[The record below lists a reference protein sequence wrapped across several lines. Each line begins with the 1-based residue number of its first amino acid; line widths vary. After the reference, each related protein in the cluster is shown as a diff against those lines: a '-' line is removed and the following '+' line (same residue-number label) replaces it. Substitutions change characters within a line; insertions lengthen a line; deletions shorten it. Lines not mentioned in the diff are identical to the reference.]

1 MIADPGEKG
10 TFIFSPNQAA
20 EDLKAHPGEKKNVP
34 FSFLAALVLCA
45 GVLHAGETT
54 AGGEAKI
61 AKDGADF
68 VISASAYQA
77 RINGTTGLLERMT
90 IGGVTVIEKTG
101 IDLEGRVFAK
111 VAVAQEGPATVV
123 TYISAK
129 EKDAVVDKALRI
141 SYEAQAAMLYVKT
154 LSTVGHVSGRG
165 MRFEIGKE
173 AQMVRSLEFKETI
186 PMPVLQGRT
195 PWMRVKYHF
204 SNGATLGLLNSGAGN
219 PFNPNE
225 NGGVGGWQYSRGGYV
240 ANSEYVYTL
249 IPERGKDGQKVL
261 GAPAMTI
268 VEAKTPGVFF
278 QGDEV
283 RATLRI
289 ARQDCQKLAGVAGL
303 RVKYDVQD
311 VFEKEAAKGEVPL
324 ELANAAD
331 PLEFKIALPV
341 KNLGWY
347 RAYFTVNDAAGK
359 LLEGKERFLFSVL
372 KHVPGM
378 GESFAN
384 QMQTDY
390 TIGLGLYRE
399 SIQGMDVA
407 RLEKVMAERAEQ
419 LKGTDVNVSYQIDG
433 PPPGVGNNPQKFGQY
448 CLDLFSRMKEK
459 IPRVE
464 IINEPNGTLQPKE
477 YVDTFL
483 RPAFENIRKA
493 SPETKVVGP
502 VLCGISA
509 DQARYLQDLYKLGL
523 KDLTDELSFHPYA
536 GNFDDGWAV
545 EAMQR
550 LMQIIAANGDN
561 AKPIHFTEAG
571 YGHGGW
577 SDLAS
582 LREVIKYVVSQYAW
596 QNAVMGIDHRHNFYY
611 FTDQMGYLDFWL
623 RLVQLTPAAV
633 ALRMYTGLVKSQ
645 GRAQKLDFGSLE
657 AVRAFLYPGPEKQ
670 IIVMWTTSNRDQ
682 ETATSIAFET
692 DAAGAELLDTFG
704 NALPCKVEN
713 GRLAVAL
720 GTFPAY
726 LVLPPMAK
734 VTPVPER
741 WGTNLALAA
750 LGAVAESSSEEGTRP
765 AVGAIDGNTA
775 SESSWRSLTPN
786 ELPQSLTVTLAGPAQ
801 VDRAGLWSYNA
812 RGYDLEARGA
822 DGQWAKLVSRRDQP
836 FRRFRMETF
845 APLVTDQVRLTIMDS
860 YSDRAEVAELQ
871 VFSSGAAAGK
881 TLDLVNW
888 ALKSNGA
895 TATASSEMVKD
906 ITVAEQDW
914 GAKKPRINK
923 IRLEAKAE
931 NAIDGK
937 RLIKN
942 WREFFPTTWMAAP
955 GAALPQWLEI
965 KFAGPKAITSVAVY
979 TIAFAGW
986 TPAGSGVRD
995 WDVQVWDGKDWKTM
1009 DSVTG
1014 NARVSRISRFK
1025 TAAATEK
1032 IRVVVKATN
1041 DAEGTVGLME
1051 VQAFGPK
1058 Q

>member
-1 MIADPGEKG
+1 MSTEPG
-10 TFIFSPNQAA
+10 PVQALSCA
-20 EDLKAHPGEKKNVP
+20 VATSAL
-34 FSFLAALVLCA
+34 ALVLCA

-54 AGGEAKI
+54 AGGEVKI

-68 VISASAYQA
+68 VISTPNYQA
-77 RINGTTGLLERMT
+77 RVNGGTGLLEQMT
-90 IGGVTVIEKTG
+90 IGGVAVVEKTS
-101 IDLEGRVFAK
+101 IDLERRAFAK
-111 VAVAQEGPATVV
+111 IAVAQEGPSTVV

-141 SYEAQAAMLYVKT
+141 SYEAQPTLLYIKT

-165 MRFEIGKE
+165 MGFEIGKE

-219 PFNPNE
+219 PYNPNE
-225 NGGVGGWQYSRGGYV
+225 NGGVHGWQYSRGGYV

-249 IPERGKDGQKVL
+249 IAERGKEGQKVL
-261 GAPAMTI
+261 GAPAMTV

-278 QGDEV
+278 QGDEI
-283 RATLRI
+283 RATLQI
-289 ARQDCQKLAGVAGL
+289 AKKDYQKLAGVAGL
-303 RVKYDVQD
+303 RVKYEVQD
-311 VFEKEAAKGEVPL
+311 VYEKEAAKGEVPL
-324 ELANAAD
+324 DLANAAD
-331 PLEFKIALPV
+331 PLELKIALPI
-341 KNLGWY
+341 KTLGWY
-347 RAYFTVNDAAGK
+347 RAYFTVNDAAGS
-359 LLEGKERFLFSVL
+359 LLEGKERFIFSML
-372 KHVPGM
+372 KHMPGM

-399 SIQGMDVA
+399 SIQGMDVKQ
-407 RLEKVMAERAEQ
+407 LEKVMAERAEQ
-419 LKGTDVNVSYQIDG
+419 LKGTDVNVSFQIDG

-448 CLDLFSRMKEK
+448 CLELFSRVKDK

-477 YVDTFL
+477 YIDTFL

-493 SPETKVVGP
+493 SPETKIVGP

-536 GNFDDGWAV
+536 GNFDDGAAV

-550 LMQIIAANGDN
+550 LMQVITANGDGN
-561 AKPIHFTEAG
+561 KPIHFTEAG

-582 LREVIKYVVSQYAW
+582 LREMIKYLVSQYAW
-596 QNAVMGIDHRHNFYY
+596 QNAVLGIDHRHNFYY

-623 RLVQLTPAAV
+623 RSTQLTPGAV
-633 ALRMYTGLVKSQ
+633 AMRTYTGLVKGQ

-657 AVRAFLYPGPEKQ
+657 VVRAFLYPGPEKQ
-670 IIVMWTTSNRDQ
+670 VVALWTAGNRDRETTSNV
-682 ETATSIAFET
+682 AFET
-692 DAAGAELLDTFG
+692 DAPAVELLDCFG
-704 NALPCKVEN
+704 NPQPCKVEN
-713 GRLAVAL
+713 GKLAVVL
-720 GTFPAY
+720 GTFPMY
-726 LVLPPMAK
+726 LVLPAK
-734 VTPVPER
+734 AKLAPVPER

-750 LGAVAESSSEEGTRP
+750 LGAVAESSAEEGTRP

-786 ELPQSLTVTLAGPAQ
+786 ELPQTLTVTLAGPAQ
-801 VDRAGLWSYNA
+801 VDRVGLWSYNA
-812 RGYDLEARGA
+812 RGYDLEAMGA
-822 DGQWAKLVSRRDQP
+822 DGKWAKLASRRDQP
-836 FRRFRMETF
+836 YRRFRTETF
-845 APLVTDQVRLTIMDS
+845 APLVTDQVRLTIVDS
-860 YSDRAEVAELQ
+860 FSDRAEVAELQ
-871 VFSSGAAAGK
+871 VFSSGAATGK

-923 IRLEAKAE
+923 IKLEAKAE

-937 RLIKN
+937 RLIKD
-942 WREFFPTTWMAAP
+942 WREFFPTTWIAAP
-955 GAALPQWLEI
+955 GAPLPQWLEV
-965 KFAGPKAITSVAVY
+965 KFAGSKTVTSVAVY
-979 TIAFAGW
+979 TIAFATW
-986 TPAGSGVRD
+986 TPADSGARD
-995 WDVQVWDGKDWKTM
+995 WDVQAWDGKDWKTM

-1014 NARVSRISRFK
+1014 NTRVSKISRFK
-1025 TAAATEK
+1025 TPVTTEK
-1032 IRVVVKATN
+1032 IRVVLKATN
-1041 DAEGTVGLME
+1041 DPEGTVGLME